1 MKYTNKDI
9 KTIKWNEFHNTN
21 DDMYKDVVMCYE
33 LNGIY
38 LLKQFIWNNN
48 YCWQLRTDERRTIDR
63 TAEQYTYNRLINEGK
78 LYQLNSFKEGKELL
92 LRLANE
98 KGE

>member
-9 KTIKWNEFHNTN
+9 KIIKWNEFHNTN

-33 LNGIY
+33 LNGVY
-38 LLKQFIWNNN
+38 LLKQFTWNNN